1 MAAPTTAPSKTLRI
15 STKPT
20 EDSTQTP
27 APLPPLLYLKEDKDT
42 LAFEHDRQ
50 KAKKTLDRARTK
62 ARKAFGGWGTPHRAS
77 SRDRDRESRTNGN
90 AGQEARRVVAGLEDR
105 ELAGLL
111 SSPAETR
118 DVQQDGMPLP
128 VGVRE
133 TPFTEVRLADL
144 VLLAASAG
152 EVPAVKGSG
161 RRARGT
167 KGGVGKGGLDGEFE
181 LVPHVRS
188 VIVLDEQ
195 QFQGQVGWED
205 GWDVVES
212 SESELSSDDGAL
224 GRGAKASY
232 AKVAASGF
240 KLDSAAK

>member
-20 EDSTQTP
+20 EDPTQTP
-27 APLPPLLYLKEDKDT
+27 APLSPLLYLKEDKDT

-62 ARKAFGGWGTPHRAS
+62 ARKAFGGWGAAHPPS
-77 SRDRDRESRTNGN
+77 SRDRDRERTNGN

-118 DVQQDGMPLP
+118 IVQQDGMPLP
-128 VGVRE
+128 VGVRK

-152 EVPAVKGSG
+152 E
-161 RRARGT
+161 
-167 KGGVGKGGLDGEFE
+167 GGLDGEFE

-205 GWDVVES
+205 GGWDVVES

-224 GRGAKASY
+224 GKGVKASY

-240 KLDSAAK
+240 KLDSAPAK